1 MNEVIIENKSGKIK
15 LNESVTRQ
23 SINRM
28 IEEIGKLF
36 GATAKNE
43 GADFG
48 EIMNAAENGIDVLN
62 IEINSPG
69 GSIFDGYTIYQ
80 EIRSLRDRGVVVN
93 ATITG
98 MAASMASVIC
108 MACDEVEIVPH
119 GRMMIHEASTSV
131 NGNAEA
137 LRKTADLLDGI
148 SQDIAA
154 IYTEK
159 TGKPVDEIRA
169 LMKEETWMNAA
180 DCVALKFADKIVKK
194 TVDVASIH
202 SKLNSDMSIFGSK
215 KDLELAQNQ
224 IDSLSADLTTIQAE
238 LATERETVAAQA
250 QSIADLQASFDALT
264 TERDNLTASLEAANN
279 RVAELENAV
288 VTAEQ
293 SAEEKAV
300 TLLAS
305 AGHEK
310 PLEISEAAE
319 TSVFETYQQLKKTN
333 PAKATAYWN
342 ENKQT
347 IIQQSK

>member
-1 MNEVIIENKSGKIK
+1 MNEVIIDNKSGKVK
-15 LNESVTRQ
+15 LNETVTKQ
-23 SINRM
+23 SITRM

-80 EIRSLRDRGVVVN
+80 EIKSLRDRGVVVN

-108 MACDEVEIVPH
+108 MACNEVEIVPH
-119 GRMMIHEASTSV
+119 GRMMIHEASTSA
-131 NGNAEA
+131 NGNAES

-148 SQDIAA
+148 SNDIAV
-154 IYTEK
+154 IYAEK
-159 TGKPVDEIRA
+159 ADKSVDEIRA
-169 LMKEETWMNAA
+169 MMKFETWMNAEEA
-180 DCVALKFADKIVKK
+180 VALKFADKILKK
-194 TVDVASIH
+194 NVDVSQNE
-202 SKLNSDMSIFGSK
+202 SKTNSDMSIFGSK

-224 IDSLSADLTTIQAE
+224 IDSLSADITTLQAE
-238 LATERETVAAQA
+238 LATERETAATQA
-250 QSIADLQASFDALT
+250 QSILDLQASFDALT
-264 TERDNLTASLEAANN
+264 TERDTLKASLEAEQS
-279 RVAELENAV
+279 RVIELQGEV
-288 VTAEQ
+288 ITAEA

-305 AGHEK
+305 AGHEA

-319 TSVFETYQQLKKTN
+319 TNHFEKYHQLKKTN
-333 PAKATAYWN
+333 PAQATAYWN
-342 ENKQT
+342 ENKAS